1 MKKRVLL
8 ETDDKTFLRDTS
20 SMGLI
25 NNDRAAFAHYKL
37 KREKGTKVQELCAE
51 VSNLKQDMVEIKTM
65 LVTLTEGLN
74 GK

>member
-25 NNDRAAFAHYKL
+25 NNDRAAYMRYKA
-37 KREKGTKVQELCAE
+37 KRAQGNKVSEL
-51 VSNLKQDMVEIKTM
+51 SN
-65 LVTLTEGLN
+65 
-74 GK
+74 